1 MKTITR
7 YKSAYEEQLEQ
18 QRLAAQRAEEATRLR
33 EHQESLHQ
41 GRLQEQL
48 LRQQQLQEKELSFRR
63 QAEQD
68 EEQFKH
74 HLRLSLQMD
83 FSSCHILERGV

>member
-18 QRLAAQRAEEATRLR
+18 QRLAVQRAEEANRLR

-48 LRQQQLQEKELSFRR
+48 LRQQQLQERELTLRR
-63 QAEQD
+63 QAEQG

-74 HLRLSLQMD
+74 RLRLS
-83 FSSCHILERGV
+83 F